1 MVNIMIKK
9 TTFFK
14 FVILVILTVV
24 TIFVLKFN
32 SEFKINFYKY
42 VYEDSISF
50 AKINNWYKSKF
61 GSSLPFSDYFEEVTP
76 VFNEQLKYNSSS
88 IYKDG
93 VSLEVG
99 YDYLVPALDSGIV
112 IFIGEKEGYGKTV
125 IIQQENGIDVWYS
138 NLKEINLQLYDYI
151 KDGSLIGSV
160 DENLYLV
167 FIKNG
172 EVLDYQEYI

>member
-1 MVNIMIKK
+1 MIKK
-9 TTFFK
+9 STAFK
-14 FVILVILTVV
+14 FLILVVLTVS
-24 TIFVLKFN
+24 TIVVLKLKP
-32 SEFKINFYKY
+32 EFKINFYKY

-61 GSSLPFSDYFEEVTP
+61 GSSLPFSNYFEEVSP
-76 VFNEQLKYNSSS
+76 VFNEQLKYNEAS

-93 VSLEVG
+93 VSLSVG

-138 NLKEINLQLYDYI
+138 NLKEVNLQLYDYI

-172 EVLDYQEYI
+172 EVVDYQKYI